1 VKGRTGHVSVR
12 RRRVPGRT
20 PFSPAS
26 TIVEIHKGRE
36 VADHSFFCALRAAPV
51 NLQAI
56 WVLMANLR
64 AGISRDFVR
73 WLAVTVERVEDRRIA
88 SLVARQL
95 NDELGNGE
103 ADRIHSVLLDRFVT
117 GLDPWRPTCGRER
130 ELLRPGRRLAES
142 AWKLFRGH
150 DAYQGVG
157 ALIVGEIFAE
167 KMDRCLGDEI
177 RRQDAISDEAL
188 TWLTVHEKLEV
199 DHAAD
204 SAALAGLVPVQG
216 PALRATWRGAAAQW
230 EALWQFL
237 DDVHEIAAG
246 LRS

>member
-1 VKGRTGHVSVR
+1 MKGRTGHVSVR

-20 PFSPAS
+20 PLPPAS
-26 TIVEIHKGRE
+26 EIVQIHKHRE
-36 VADHSFFCALRAAPV
+36 VADHSFFSALRAAPV

-73 WLAVTVERVEDRRIA
+73 WLAVIVERVDDRRIA

-103 ADRIHSVLLDRFVT
+103 VDRIHSRLLDRFVS
-117 GLDPWRPTCGRER
+117 GLEPWRPASVRER

-142 AWKLFRGH
+142 AWKLFRAH

-177 RRQDAISDEAL
+177 RRQGGISDETL
-188 TWLTVHEKLEV
+188 TWLTVHERLEIE
-199 DHAAD
+199 HAAD
-204 SAALAGLVPVQG
+204 SDALARLVPDQG
-216 PALRATWRGAAAQW
+216 PPLRATWRGAVAQW
-230 EALWQFL
+230 DALWQFL
-237 DDVHEIAAG
+237 ADVHEVAAG
-246 LRS
+246 IRS